1 MTTLE
6 AAAATDAGCVRTHN
20 EDAFLV
26 GQQVWAVADGMGG
39 QAAGEAAS
47 RIAMDCVRQA
57 DRSGP
62 IDQAGIADLVAR
74 INQRILDFGA
84 RHPDAVGLGTTL
96 AGVGLMT
103 LAGQAHWLVFN
114 VGDSRV
120 YRLTGGVLHQET
132 TDHSEVQG
140 LVDDGHITAEAA
152 RTHPRRNVLVRALGS
167 PEPPR
172 ADIRL
177 IPYLAGDTVL
187 VCSDGLSTEVADV
200 TIEEILLTTPDPRE
214 AVDALVAAARANGG
228 RDNITAIVI
237 GVGGAREEAECTV
250 EDTLPIQVVGEEQ

>member
-1 MTTLE
+1 MTALE

-26 GQQVWAVADGMGG
+26 GQHLWAVADGMGG
-39 QAAGEAAS
+39 QAAGDAAS

-62 IDQAGIADLVAR
+62 IDQSGIADLIAR
-74 INQRILDFGA
+74 INQRILDFGV

-96 AGVGLMT
+96 AGVGLIT
-103 LAGQAHWLVFN
+103 LAGRAHWLVFH

-132 TDHSEVQG
+132 ADHSEVQG
-140 LVDDGHITAEAA
+140 LVDDGQITAEAA
-152 RTHPRRNVLVRALGS
+152 RTHPRRNVLIRALGS

-172 ADIRL
+172 ADIRV
-177 IPYLAGDTVL
+177 IPYLAGDIIV
-187 VCSDGLSTEVADV
+187 VCSDGLPSEVADA
-200 TIEEILLTTPDPRE
+200 TMETILLTAPGPRE

-237 GVGGAREEAECTV
+237 GVGGVEDAEYAV
-250 EDTLPIQVVGEEQ
+250 EDTLPIQVVGEGQ